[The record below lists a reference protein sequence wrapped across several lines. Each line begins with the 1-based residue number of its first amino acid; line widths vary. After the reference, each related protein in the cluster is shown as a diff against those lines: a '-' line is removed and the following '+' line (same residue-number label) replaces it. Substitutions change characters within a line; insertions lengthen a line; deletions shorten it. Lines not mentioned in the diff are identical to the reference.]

1 VDIKPL
7 RYFVEVARHA
17 SFTRA
22 AEVLHVAQPAV
33 SMAIRK
39 LEAELELTLFH
50 RHDRKVALTD
60 DGKRL
65 LVHATRILQTLD
77 DAQLEMQELRGL
89 TRGQVR
95 VGIPGML
102 GSYYFPPILMA
113 FRHRHPQL
121 NLSVVEAGTG
131 RLQQMLQQG
140 LLDLA
145 IIVADE
151 VPDELEVQLFLREQM
166 MVTLPR
172 EHPLARQPR
181 IRYDA
186 FFSQELVM
194 FQPGYFHRKAVDNI
208 ARQSQCTPNIGFET
222 NLLPLIKSIV
232 KQGFGIS
239 TLLAMVLRD
248 DPELVAVPFEPPV
261 WLDLCIAWRRQG
273 YLSRANRAFA
283 DFVLEYSADPDRQP
297 DSRI

>member
-1 VDIKPL
+1 MDIKPL
-7 RYFVEVARHA
+7 RYFVEVAQHS

-22 AEVLHVAQPAV
+22 GEILHVAQPAV

-60 DGKRL
+60 EGVRL
-65 LVHATRILQTLD
+65 LEHARRILRTVD
-77 DAQLEMQELRGL
+77 DAVLEMQELRGL
-89 TRGQVR
+89 TRGAVR

-113 FRHRHPQL
+113 FRHRHPNL

-131 RLQQMLQQG
+131 KLQEMLQDGQ
-140 LLDLA
+140 LDLA
-145 IIVADE
+145 IIVADP
-151 VPDELEVQLFLREQM
+151 VPDELEAKVFLREQM

-172 EHPLARQPR
+172 DHRLARQPH
-181 IRYDA
+181 ISYDA
-186 FFSQELVM
+186 FFDEELVM
-194 FQPGYFHRKAVDNI
+194 FQQGYFHRKTVDQI
-208 ARQSQCTPNIGFET
+208 ARRSNRTPNIGFET

-239 TLLAMVLRD
+239 TLLSMVLRD
-248 DPELVAVPFEPPV
+248 DPDLVAVPFEEPL
-261 WLDLCIAWRRQG
+261 WLNLSIAWRREG
-273 YLSRANRAFA
+273 YLSRANRAFV
-283 DFVLEYSADPDRQP
+283 DFVLEHSVTQDT
-297 DSRI
+297 

>member
-1 VDIKPL
+1 MDIKPL
-7 RYFVEVARHA
+7 RYFVEVVRHA

-50 RHDRKVALTD
+50 RNDRKVVVTD
-60 DGKRL
+60 EGQRL
-65 LVHATRILQTLD
+65 LEHASRILQMMD

-89 TRGQVR
+89 TRGEVR

-113 FRHRHPQL
+113 FRHQHPNL
-121 NLSVVEAGTG
+121 RLSVVEAGTG
-131 RLQQMLQQG
+131 RLQEMLQEG

-145 IIVADE
+145 IFVADA
-151 VPDELEVQLFLREQM
+151 VPDELDASVFLRQQM
-166 MVTLPR
+166 MVILPLD
-172 EHPLARQPR
+172 HALAQQPN
-181 IRYDA
+181 ISYEA
-186 FFSQELVM
+186 FFKEELVL
-194 FQPGYFHRKAVDNI
+194 FQQGYFHRKAVDQI
-208 ARQSQCTPNIGFET
+208 AKRGNCTPNIGFET

-248 DPELVAVPFEPPV
+248 DPDLVAIPFKEPV
-261 WLDLCIAWRRQG
+261 WLDLSIAWRRQG
-273 YLSRANRAFA
+273 YLSRANRAFV
-283 DFVLEYSADPDRQP
+283 DFVLAHSAVDQGREQG
-297 DSRI
+297 

>member
-1 VDIKPL
+1 MDIKPL
-7 RYFVEVARHA
+7 RYFVEVAHHA

-50 RHDRKVALTD
+50 RNDRRVSLTD
-60 DGKRL
+60 EGQRL
-65 LVHATRILQTLD
+65 LQHARRILQTLD

-89 TRGQVR
+89 TRGEVR

-113 FRHRHPQL
+113 FRHRYPNL
-121 NLSVVEAGTG
+121 RLSVVEAGTG
-131 RLQQMLQQG
+131 ALRDMLQEG

-145 IIVADE
+145 IIVADA
-151 VPDELEVQLFLREQM
+151 VPDDLEASLFLRQQM
-166 MVTLPR
+166 MVILPKD
-172 EHPLARQPR
+172 HALAQQPR
-181 IRYDA
+181 ISYEA
-186 FFSQELVM
+186 FFSEELVL
-194 FQPGYFHRKAVDNI
+194 FQPGYFHRKAVDQI
-208 ARQSQCTPNIGFET
+208 AERCGCAPNIGFET

-248 DPELVAVPFEPPV
+248 DPDLVAVPFEEPV
-261 WLDLCIAWRRQG
+261 WLDLSIAWRRQG
-273 YLSRANRAFA
+273 YLSRANRAFV
-283 DFVLEYSADPDRQP
+283 DFVLAHSATQTRHPP
-297 DSRI
+297 I

>member
-1 VDIKPL
+1 MDIKPL
-7 RYFVEVARHA
+7 RYFTEVARHA

-50 RHDRKVALTD
+50 RNDRKVVLTD
-60 DGKRL
+60 EGQRL
-65 LVHATRILQTLD
+65 LEHASRILQMVD

-89 TRGQVR
+89 TRGEVR

-113 FRHRHPQL
+113 FRHQHPNL
-121 NLSVVEAGTG
+121 RLSVVEAGTG
-131 RLQQMLQQG
+131 RLREMLQEG

-145 IIVADE
+145 IIVADA
-151 VPDELEVQLFLREQM
+151 VPDELEAGIFLRQQM
-166 MVTLPR
+166 MVILPR
-172 EHPLARQPR
+172 DHALAQQSH
-181 IRYDA
+181 ISYEA
-186 FFSQELVM
+186 FFREELVL
-194 FQPGYFHRKAVDNI
+194 FQQGYFHRKVVDQIVKRGNY
-208 ARQSQCTPNIGFET
+208 TPNIGFET

-248 DPELVAVPFEPPV
+248 DPDLVAVPFEEPV
-261 WLDLCIAWRRQG
+261 WLDLSIAWRRQG
-273 YLSRANRAFA
+273 YLSRANRAFV
-283 DFVLEYSADPDRQP
+283 DFVLAHSAANETKRQ
-297 DSRI
+297 R

>member
-1 VDIKPL
+1 MDIKPL

-50 RHDRKVALTD
+50 RNDRKVVVTD
-60 DGKRL
+60 EGQRL
-65 LVHATRILQTLD
+65 LEHASRILQMVD

-89 TRGQVR
+89 TRGEVR

-113 FRHRHPQL
+113 FRHQHPNL
-121 NLSVVEAGTG
+121 RLSVVEAGTG
-131 RLQQMLQQG
+131 RLQEMLQEG

-145 IIVADE
+145 IIVADA
-151 VPDELEVQLFLREQM
+151 VPDELESSVFLRQQM
-166 MVTLPR
+166 MVILPQD
-172 EHPLARQPR
+172 HALAQQSH
-181 IRYDA
+181 ISYEA
-186 FFSQELVM
+186 FFNEELVL
-194 FQPGYFHRKAVDNI
+194 FQQGYFHRKAVDQI
-208 ARQSQCTPNIGFET
+208 AKRGNCTPNIGFET

-248 DPELVAVPFEPPV
+248 DPELVAIPFEEPV
-261 WLDLCIAWRRQG
+261 WLDLSVAWRRQG
-273 YLSRANRAFA
+273 YLSRANRAFV
-283 DFVLEYSADPDRQP
+283 DFVLAHSAAAEAKEQG
-297 DSRI
+297 

>member
-1 VDIKPL
+1 MDIKPL

-39 LEAELELTLFH
+39 LEGELQLTLFH
-50 RHDRKVALTD
+50 RHDRKVTLTD
-60 DGKRL
+60 EGQRL
-65 LVHATRILQTLD
+65 LGHAKRILQTVD

-89 TRGQVR
+89 TRGEVR

-113 FRHRHPQL
+113 FRHQHP
-121 NLSVVEAGTG
+121 NIRLSVVEAGTG
-131 RLQQMLQQG
+131 RLQDMLQEG

-145 IIVADE
+145 IIVADD
-151 VPDELEVQLFLREQM
+151 VPETLEASLFLRQQM
-166 MVTLPR
+166 MVIVPQD
-172 EHPLARQPR
+172 HALAQQPH
-181 IRYDA
+181 ISYEA
-186 FFSQELVM
+186 FFDEELVL
-194 FQPGYFHRKAVDNI
+194 FQQGYFHRKAVDLI
-208 ARQSQCTPNIGFET
+208 ARRCQRTPNIGFET

-248 DPELVAVPFEPPV
+248 DPELVAVPFEEPV
-261 WLDLCIAWRRQG
+261 WLDLSIAWRRQG
-273 YLSRANRAFA
+273 YQSRANREFV
-283 DFVLEYSADPDRQP
+283 DFVLAHSTADHTKPR
-297 DSRI
+297 S

>member
-22 AEVLHVAQPAV
+22 GEVLHVAQPAV

-50 RHDRKVALTD
+50 RHDRKVVLTD
-60 DGKRL
+60 EGQRL
-65 LVHATRILQTLD
+65 LMHATRILQTLD

-89 TRGQVR
+89 TRGEVR

-131 RLQQMLQQG
+131 RLQEMLQQG

-151 VPDELEVQLFLREQM
+151 VPDELEVQVFMREQM

-172 EHPLARQPR
+172 EHPLAQQSR
-181 IRYDA
+181 ISYDA

-194 FQPGYFHRKAVDNI
+194 FQPGYFHRKAVDKI
-208 ARQSQCTPNIGFET
+208 ARQSRCTPNIGFET

-248 DPELVAVPFEPPV
+248 DPELVAVPFEPAV

-283 DFVLEYSADPDRQP
+283 DFVLEHSAGRDR
-297 DSRI
+297 